1 MLIFDTI
8 VSLCT
13 PGLKSSICVIRLVG
27 KDAFNILSHLIK
39 KDVNT
44 LQPRYMYYSSFY
56 ENKEDESTL
65 IDKSMFVIFK
75 GKESFCG
82 EDTVEFYLHGSM
94 LIATQLIQAC
104 IKYGARQA
112 QGGEFTAKAYY
123 NGKMDLTEA
132 EAVNQL
138 INARTERSK
147 NFALKTLQGNASK
160 KLKSIKDELNLLEAE
175 IEVNIDYPEF
185 DEDDTLINKV
195 KKGLPK
201 IIKESKNLASNSKQS
216 LYLFNGVKVALVGEP
231 NVGKSTLLNKIL
243 GFDKAIVTNIPGT
256 TRDIVEGEKEVNGII
271 YKFFDTAGIREIE
284 DQIEQIGIEKSYQ
297 ICKEADVILVL
308 SDKKQVKEEL
318 EKLDLKDI
326 VNTKPTIFVSTKSD
340 INGENDQADIS
351 IGKDDSNLDK
361 LFELINFKL
370 DIDNKAEDGFTS
382 ERELNILNKFVATLE
397 SILEDIELGFTID
410 IIEIKL
416 VEATTILD
424 SLLNV
429 NSSLEDIYSTIF
441 KHFCI
446 GK

>member
-8 VSLCT
+8 ISLCT
-13 PGLKSSICVIRLVG
+13 PMLKSSICVIRLTG
-27 KDAFNILSHLIK
+27 KDAFNILSKIIT
-39 KDVNT
+39 KDVSK
-44 LQPRYMYYSSFY
+44 LEPRYMYYCSFY
-56 ENKEDESTL
+56 KDKNDKSTL
-65 IDKSMFVIFK
+65 IDKSMFTIFK

-94 LIATQLIQAC
+94 LIATELIQTC

-123 NGKMDLTEA
+123 NGKLDLTEA

-147 NFALKTLQGNASK
+147 NFALKTLDGNASK
-160 KLKSIKDELNLLEAE
+160 QLKSIKEKLNLIEAE

-195 KKGLPK
+195 KKDLP
-201 IIKESKNLASNSKQS
+201 IIIQESKKLASNSKQS
-216 LYLFNGVKVALVGEP
+216 LYLFNGVKVALVGQP

-271 YKFFDTAGIREIE
+271 YKFFDTAGIRQI
-284 DQIEQIGIEKSYQ
+284 DNQIEQIGIQKSYQ
-297 ICKEADVILVL
+297 TCKQADIVLVL
-308 SDKKQVKEEL
+308 SDQENPKDEL
-318 EKLDLKDI
+318 NNLDLKDI
-326 VNTKPTIFVSTKSD
+326 VENKPTIFVSTKKD
-340 INGENDQADIS
+340 LHGINNNADIS
-351 IGKDDSNLDK
+351 ICKDDDNLDD
-361 LFELINFKL
+361 LFNLINSKL
-370 DIDNKAEDGFTS
+370 QINNTSDEGFTS
-382 ERELNILNKFVATLE
+382 ERELEILNKFVSTLE
-397 SILEDIELGFTID
+397 SILEDIDLDFTID

-416 VEATTILD
+416 VEASTILD
-424 SLLNV
+424 TLLNN
-429 NSSLEDIYSTIF
+429 NSSMEDIYSTIF
-441 KHFCI
+441 KHFCV

>member
-13 PGLKSSICVIRLVG
+13 PKLKSSICVIRLVG
-27 KDAFNILSHLIK
+27 KDAFNILGHLIK

-56 ENKEDESTL
+56 EDKNDPSTL

-75 GKESFCG
+75 GKESYCG
-82 EDTVEFYLHGSM
+82 EDTVEFYLHGSI
-94 LIATQLIQAC
+94 LIATQLVQTC

-147 NFALKTLQGNASK
+147 NFALKTLEGNASK
-160 KLKSIKDELNLLEAE
+160 NLKSIKEKLNMLEAE

-185 DEDDTLINKV
+185 DEDDSLINKV
-195 KKGLPK
+195 KTGLPE
-201 IIKESKNLASNSKQS
+201 IVKESKKLASNSKQS

-243 GFDKAIVTNIPGT
+243 GYDKAIVTNIPGT

-271 YKFFDTAGIREIE
+271 YKFFDTAGIREI
-284 DQIEQIGIEKSYQ
+284 DNQIEQIGIEKSYQ
-297 ICKEADVILVL
+297 ICKQADVILVL
-308 SDKKQVKEEL
+308 SDKKELKEEL
-318 EKLDLKDI
+318 ERLDLKNI

-340 INGENDQADIS
+340 INGINTNADIS
-351 IGKDDSNLDK
+351 IGKEDSSLDK
-361 LFELINFKL
+361 LFELINSKL
-370 DIDNKAEDGFTS
+370 DIDLKTEDGFTS
-382 ERELNILNKFVATLE
+382 ERELDILNKFVNILE
-397 SILEDIELGFTID
+397 SILEDINLGFSID

-416 VEATTILD
+416 VEASTILD